1 MNVRRLLRRWNLRPD
16 KALGQNF
23 LVDQTILERI
33 ADAAD
38 LTPDDVVLEIG
49 AGTGA
54 LTRYLAQQA
63 AHVLAI
69 ELDQQLV
76 PILESELS
84 QVDNVTPIQGDVLSL
99 NPAALID
106 DVRDKLGISDVGYK
120 VVGNLPYYITS
131 AILRHLLEADRR
143 PDLMVITVQYE
154 VAKRIVAQPGDM
166 SLLAVSVQFYG
177 EPELLFRI
185 KPGSFYPSP
194 EVESA
199 VLRVD
204 VHPSPPL
211 PEEEIDTFFQVVRA
225 GFSQRRKQLH
235 NALSAGLGERASK
248 DEAAARLDQTGVDHR
263 RRAQTLSVDEWIA
276 VTHALKD
283 LLPPPE
289 PSL

>member
-1 MNVRRLLRRWNLRPD
+1 MNVRRLLRQWNLRPD

-23 LVDQTILERI
+23 LTDQTILQRI
-33 ADAAD
+33 AAAAE

-54 LTRYLAQQA
+54 LTQHLAQEA
-63 AHVLAI
+63 EHVLAL
-69 ELDQQLV
+69 ELDQRLV

-84 QVDNVTPIQGDVLSL
+84 PFDNVTPIQGDVLTL
-99 NPAALID
+99 DPVALVAD
-106 DVRDKLGISDVGYK
+106 ARETLGASHVGYK

-131 AILRHLLEADRR
+131 AILRHLLEAERR

-154 VAKRIVAQPGDM
+154 VAKRIAARPGDM

-204 VHPSPPL
+204 VRPTPPL
-211 PEEEIDTFFQVVRA
+211 PEKEIDTFFQVVRA

-235 NALSAGLGERASK
+235 NAISAGLGERASK
-248 DEAAARLDQTGVDHR
+248 DEAAVRLDQAGVDHR
-263 RRAQTLSVDEWIA
+263 RRAQTLSVEEWID
-276 VTHALKD
+276 VTHAMKD
-283 LLPPPE
+283 LLT
-289 PSL
+289 PS